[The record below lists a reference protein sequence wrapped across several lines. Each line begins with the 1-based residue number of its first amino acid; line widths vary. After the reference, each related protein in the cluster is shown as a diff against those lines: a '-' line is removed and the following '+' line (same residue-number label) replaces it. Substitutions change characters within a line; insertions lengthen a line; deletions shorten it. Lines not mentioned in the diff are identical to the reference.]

1 MARTTANSLLK
12 NISGQVGKQLVFKQ
26 YHDKTVVTK
35 YPDMSGIEASP
46 RQINNRSLFRDAV
59 DYARQISRDPLLK
72 QAYAKKTRA
81 GESVY
86 HYALK
91 EYLKKQR

>member
-26 YHDKTVVTK
+26 YADKTVVTK
-35 YPDMSGIEASP
+35 YPDMSRVEASP
-46 RQINNRSLFRDAV
+46 GQKNNRSLFKEAV
-59 DYARQISRDPLLK
+59 AYAREINADPHLK
-72 QAYAKKTRA
+72 QQYTKKTRA

-86 HYALK
+86 HYAFK